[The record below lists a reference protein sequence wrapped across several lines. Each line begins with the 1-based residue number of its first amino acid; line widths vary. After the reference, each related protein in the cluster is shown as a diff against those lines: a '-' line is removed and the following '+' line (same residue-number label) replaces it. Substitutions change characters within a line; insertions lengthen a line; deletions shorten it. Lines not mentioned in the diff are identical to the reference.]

1 MLSAL
6 ALLLILFV
14 VTFLLGSVPWG
25 VVISRLVYHKDLREE
40 GSGNIGTTNAM
51 RSLGKAGGAA
61 VFVLDFGK
69 GLVSGLLATVCACFL
84 LGSRGLTGID
94 AGDPLIVPLLCATG
108 FDKVDALGSAA
119 HVARCASLAVA
130 FAGCTLGH
138 IFSPWLGWHGGK
150 GIAVAVGALFFVFGP
165 VGALLEIALFA
176 VIVLT
181 TRYVSAGSVAAALAV
196 PAACPLLLLGRLA
209 VLGRHHGGG
218 ARGGVGAPRQHRP
231 PAPRHRAPHRRQEE
245 GGEGRRERARVA
257 PSHRRKA
264 KRGGRPPGR
273 EPLRRPAPFPR
284 DRQARRHAS

>member
-181 TRYVSAGSVAAALAV
+181 TRYVSAGSVAAALA
-196 PAACPLLLLGRLA
+196 CPLLALYYYWGDWLCWGVITAVALVVVWAHRGNIDRL
-209 VLGRHHGGG
+209 RHGTERRIGDKKKAAARAGG
-218 ARGGVGAPRQHRP
+218 ADASRTATRGGVRSSGWASLGQ
-231 PAPRHRAPHRRQEE
+231 RR
-245 GGEGRRERARVA
+245 V
-257 PSHRRKA
+257 
-264 KRGGRPPGR
+264 
-273 EPLRRPAPFPR
+273 PFAAR

>member
-84 LGSRGLTGID
+84 LGSRNL
-94 AGDPLIVPLLCATG
+94 AGVDLGEPVIVPLLCGAG
-108 FDKVDALGSAA
+108 FDKMDALGSAA
-119 HVARCASLAVA
+119 HVAWCASMAVA

-138 IFSPWLGWHGGK
+138 IFSPWLGWRGGK

-165 VGALLEIALFA
+165 VGALLEIAVFA
-176 VIVLT
+176 VIVLA
-181 TRYVSAGSVAAALAV
+181 TRYVSAGSVAAALA
-196 PAACPLLLLGRLA
+196 CPLLALYYYWGDWLCWAVITAVALVVVWAHRGNIDRL
-209 VLGRHHGGG
+209 RHGTERRIGDKKKA
-218 ARGGVGAPRQHRP
+218 AR
-231 PAPRHRAPHRRQEE
+231 E
-245 GGEGRRERARVA
+245 GEGAQDSA
-257 PSHRRKA
+257 
-264 KRGGRPPGR
+264 
-273 EPLRRPAPFPR
+273 
-284 DRQARRHAS
+284 DASE

>member
-25 VVISRLVYHKDLREE
+25 VVISRLVYHKDLRDE

-181 TRYVSAGSVAAALAV
+181 TRYVSAGSVAAALA
-196 PAACPLLLLGRLA
+196 CPLLALYYYWGDWLCWGVITAVALVVVWAHRGNIDRL
-209 VLGRHHGGG
+209 RHGTERRIGDKKKA
-218 ARGGVGAPRQHRP
+218 AR
-231 PAPRHRAPHRRQEE
+231 E
-245 GGEGRRERARVA
+245 GESAQG
-257 PSHRRKA
+257 
-264 KRGGRPPGR
+264 
-273 EPLRRPAPFPR
+273 
-284 DRQARRHAS
+284 

>member
-61 VFVLDFGK
+61 GFVLDFGK

-150 GIAVAVGALFFVFGP
+150 GIAVAVRPGGGAAGDRPLRRDRADDALRLGGLGGR
-165 VGALLEIALFA
+165 GA
-176 VIVLT
+176 
-181 TRYVSAGSVAAALAV
+181 GV

-218 ARGGVGAPRQHRP
+218 ARGGVGAPRQH
-231 PAPRHRAPHRRQEE
+231 
-245 GGEGRRERARVA
+245 
-257 PSHRRKA
+257 
-264 KRGGRPPGR
+264 
-273 EPLRRPAPFPR
+273 
-284 DRQARRHAS
+284 